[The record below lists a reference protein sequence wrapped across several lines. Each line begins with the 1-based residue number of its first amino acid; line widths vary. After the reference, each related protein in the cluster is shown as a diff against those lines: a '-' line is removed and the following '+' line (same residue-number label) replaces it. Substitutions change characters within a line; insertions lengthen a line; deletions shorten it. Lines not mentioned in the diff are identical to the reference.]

1 VFLRDNSYFIYL
13 LVMIFIY
20 ATTALTAILPIG
32 HVGQLVLCQG
42 AFWGLGAYSYALLIK
57 YYGLSPWACLPIS
70 TLCSGL
76 VGLGVAFSV
85 IRTKGI
91 YLGIVTLS
99 FGVIFQ
105 LVLVNF
111 NQLTGGT
118 SGVNTPHFTRLNL
131 GAFSINSRS
140 ESFYYF
146 FCLASFLGTM
156 AFLEWLLKGKV
167 GIYLRCIK
175 QDEIAA
181 KSIGINF
188 RFYHLLSFLLTAC
201 MGGFAGSL
209 FASFQGFISPTLFA
223 FDSTLTIILS
233 GVVGGI
239 TRLTGSIVGASF
251 VVIFPEML
259 RFLADYRITFYGLS
273 LVLLLIFLPEGVAP
287 ILEKGFRFL
296 VNMISSRG
304 VSPRTDISGSPPTIF
319 HLIFRNPKN
328 LKWISNVRDKG
339 STRAPG
345 KKDQ

>member
-1 VFLRDNSYFIYL
+1 MMVRLFRNKYFLLFLLFLATFVVFRDNSYFIYL

-42 AFWGLGAYSYALLIK
+42 AFWGVGAYSYALLIK
-57 YYGLSPWACLPIS
+57 YYGLSPWACLPIA

-76 VGLGVAFSV
+76 VGLGIAFSV
-85 IRTKGI
+85 MRTKGI

-105 LVLVNF
+105 LLLVNL
-111 NQLTGGT
+111 NYLTGGT
-118 SGVNTPHFTRLNL
+118 SGLNTPHFPRFNL
-131 GAFSINSRS
+131 GAYTISSGS
-140 ESFYYF
+140 EPFYYF

-175 QDEIAA
+175 QDETAA

-201 MGGFAGSL
+201 MGGFAGSI

-239 TRLTGSIVGASF
+239 TRLPGSIVGASF
-251 VVIFPEML
+251 VVIFPEIL
-259 RFLADYRITFYGLS
+259 RFLADYRITFYGLG
-273 LVLLLIFLPEGVAP
+273 LVFLLIFLPEGLAP

-296 VNMISSRG
+296 VNAISLHR
-304 VSPRTDISGSPPTIF
+304 V
-319 HLIFRNPKN
+319 NPKQSEEFKVD
-328 LKWISNVRDKG
+328 L
-339 STRAPG
+339 
-345 KKDQ
+345 